1 MCMGRLAR
9 EYRALEREPVQYV
22 RTAADPANLL
32 ELHFVV
38 HGVPDTPYEAGY
50 YHGVLRF
57 PPAYPLVPPAI
68 VVHTPSGR
76 FEPGAR
82 LCLSMSDYHPE
93 SWNPLWS
100 VATILVGLV
109 SFMCE
114 ESHAV
119 GSLTGV
125 SAAARRR
132 LAAAS
137 LEWNVRHSPAFAAL
151 FPDLARLA
159 AARRTA
165 RAAATRANT
174 VVDPTG
180 RALARTRRA
189 STAIAV
195 SDVLAGRCP
204 SLAADPALRC
214 AAAAALVFLV
224 AALVLVYC
232 FRSEIRALS
241 AHTVSLTHQQ

>member
-1 MCMGRLAR
+1 MCVGRLAR

-22 RTAADPANLL
+22 RTAADPGNILD
-32 ELHFVV
+32 LHFVV
-38 HGVPDTPYEAGY
+38 HGVPDTPYEEGY

-57 PPAYPLVPPAI
+57 PPEYPLVPPAI
-68 VVHTPSGR
+68 IVYTPSGR
-76 FEPGAR
+76 FEPGTR

-114 ESHAV
+114 ESRAI
-119 GSLTGV
+119 GSITGV

-132 LAAAS
+132 LAVAS
-137 LEWNVRHSPAFAAL
+137 LEWNVRHSPAFATL
-151 FPDLARLA
+151 FPDLAKA
-159 AARRTA
+159 AAERREA

-174 VVDPTG
+174 VVDSAG
-180 RALARTRRA
+180 HALVRTRRG

-195 SDVLAGRCP
+195 NDTLAGHCP

-214 AAAAALVFLV
+214 AVVAALVFLV
-224 AALVLVYC
+224 GALVLVYC
-232 FRSEIRALS
+232 FRDEIRALS
-241 AHTVSLTHQQ
+241 ARTVTLDP